1 MDAKDQTKL
10 LDAGFTII
18 RDDARHISG
27 TNYKCSIKAKTPDRR
42 EWFILEKEFKS
53 VQQMVNRVKDL
64 RNDPKIVKD

>member
-18 RDDARHISG
+18 RDEVLHNAGII
-27 TNYKCSIKAKTPDRR
+27 YKCTIKAKTPVRR
-42 EWFILEKEFKS
+42 EWFILEKDFKN
-53 VQQMVNRVKDL
+53 VHQMVNRVKEL